1 MFKQVKSAVF
11 WYYLYKFRKRVTLIF
26 LLLIIALFANVIYAD
41 IVEYLKLK
49 EKLEYLEIALISK
62 WLIIIFNIGI
72 SIYLILT
79 LFKKEET
86 GSSKKEKIVEKENTI
101 SISKIRK
108 ISLKKRK
115 HSTIEV
121 SNKQKNSKLEGCFAR
136 IDIIHQSVNQMTMQI

>member
-86 GSSKKEKIVEKENTI
+86 GSSKKEKIVEKETI
-101 SISKIRK
+101 KKEKFTQREKEFLNKKNIRSK
-108 ISLKKRK
+108 
-115 HSTIEV
+115 
-121 SNKQKNSKLEGCFAR
+121 A
-136 IDIIHQSVNQMTMQI
+136 DILLDK

>member
-26 LLLIIALFANVIYAD
+26 LLLIIALFVNVIYAD

-86 GSSKKEKIVEKENTI
+86 GSSKKEKIVEKETI
-101 SISKIRK
+101 KKEKFTQREKEFLNKKNIRSK
-108 ISLKKRK
+108 
-115 HSTIEV
+115 
-121 SNKQKNSKLEGCFAR
+121 A
-136 IDIIHQSVNQMTMQI
+136 DILLDK

>member
-86 GSSKKEKIVEKENTI
+86 GSSKKEKIVEKETI
-101 SISKIRK
+101 KKEKFNQREKEFLNKKNIRSK
-108 ISLKKRK
+108 
-115 HSTIEV
+115 
-121 SNKQKNSKLEGCFAR
+121 A
-136 IDIIHQSVNQMTMQI
+136 DILLDK

>member
-11 WYYLYKFRKRVTLIF
+11 WYYLYKFRKRVTLIL

-49 EKLEYLEIALISK
+49 EKLEYLEIALLSK

-79 LFKKEET
+79 LFKKEES
-86 GSSKKEKIVEKENTI
+86 GNGKKEKIVEKETI
-101 SISKIRK
+101 KKEKFTQREKEFLNKKNIRSK
-108 ISLKKRK
+108 
-115 HSTIEV
+115 
-121 SNKQKNSKLEGCFAR
+121 A
-136 IDIIHQSVNQMTMQI
+136 DILLDK

>member
-49 EKLEYLEIALISK
+49 EKLEYLEIALLSK

-79 LFKKEET
+79 LFKKEEN
-86 GSSKKEKIVEKENTI
+86 GNGKKEKIVEKETI
-101 SISKIRK
+101 KKEKFTQREKEFLNKKNIRSK
-108 ISLKKRK
+108 
-115 HSTIEV
+115 
-121 SNKQKNSKLEGCFAR
+121 A
-136 IDIIHQSVNQMTMQI
+136 DILLDK

>member
-11 WYYLYKFRKRVTLIF
+11 WYYLYKFRKRVTLIIF
-26 LLLIIALFANVIYAD
+26 LLIIALFANVIYAD

-49 EKLEYLEIALISK
+49 EKLEYLEIALLSK

-86 GSSKKEKIVEKENTI
+86 GSSKKEKIVEKETI
-101 SISKIRK
+101 KKEKFTQREKEFLNKKTIRSK
-108 ISLKKRK
+108 
-115 HSTIEV
+115 
-121 SNKQKNSKLEGCFAR
+121 A
-136 IDIIHQSVNQMTMQI
+136 DILLDK

>member
-79 LFKKEET
+79 LFKKEEI
-86 GSSKKEKIVEKENTI
+86 GSSKKEKIVEKETI
-101 SISKIRK
+101 KKEKFTQREKEFLNKKNIRSK
-108 ISLKKRK
+108 
-115 HSTIEV
+115 
-121 SNKQKNSKLEGCFAR
+121 A
-136 IDIIHQSVNQMTMQI
+136 DILLDK

>member
-86 GSSKKEKIVEKENTI
+86 VNSKKEKIVEKETI
-101 SISKIRK
+101 KKEKFTQREKEFLNKKTIR
-108 ISLKKRK
+108 
-115 HSTIEV
+115 
-121 SNKQKNSKLEGCFAR
+121 
-136 IDIIHQSVNQMTMQI
+136 

>member
-49 EKLEYLEIALISK
+49 EKLEYLEIALLSK

-86 GSSKKEKIVEKENTI
+86 GSSKKEKIVEKETI
-101 SISKIRK
+101 KKEKFTQREQEFLNKKNIRSK
-108 ISLKKRK
+108 
-115 HSTIEV
+115 
-121 SNKQKNSKLEGCFAR
+121 A
-136 IDIIHQSVNQMTMQI
+136 DILLDK

>member
-49 EKLEYLEIALISK
+49 EKLEYLEIALLSK

-86 GSSKKEKIVEKENTI
+86 GSSKKEKIVEKETI
-101 SISKIRK
+101 KKEKFTQREKEFLNKKNIRSK
-108 ISLKKRK
+108 
-115 HSTIEV
+115 
-121 SNKQKNSKLEGCFAR
+121 A
-136 IDIIHQSVNQMTMQI
+136 DILLDK

>member
-49 EKLEYLEIALISK
+49 EKLEYLEIALLSK

-86 GSSKKEKIVEKENTI
+86 GSSKKEKIVEKITI
-101 SISKIRK
+101 KKEKFTQREKEFLNKKNIRSK
-108 ISLKKRK
+108 
-115 HSTIEV
+115 
-121 SNKQKNSKLEGCFAR
+121 A
-136 IDIIHQSVNQMTMQI
+136 DILLDK

>member
-49 EKLEYLEIALISK
+49 EKLEYLEIALLSK

-79 LFKKEET
+79 LFKKEES
-86 GSSKKEKIVEKENTI
+86 GNGKKEKIVEKENIKKEKFTQREKEFLNKKNI
-101 SISKIRK
+101 RSK
-108 ISLKKRK
+108 
-115 HSTIEV
+115 
-121 SNKQKNSKLEGCFAR
+121 A
-136 IDIIHQSVNQMTMQI
+136 DILLDK

>member
-49 EKLEYLEIALISK
+49 EKLEYLEIVLLSK

-79 LFKKEET
+79 LFKKEEN
-86 GSSKKEKIVEKENTI
+86 GNGKKEKIVEKETI
-101 SISKIRK
+101 KKEKFTQREKEFLNKKNIRSK
-108 ISLKKRK
+108 
-115 HSTIEV
+115 
-121 SNKQKNSKLEGCFAR
+121 A
-136 IDIIHQSVNQMTMQI
+136 DILLDK

>member
-79 LFKKEET
+79 LFKKEES
-86 GSSKKEKIVEKENTI
+86 GNGKKEKIVEKENIKKEKFTQREKEFLNKKNI
-101 SISKIRK
+101 RSK
-108 ISLKKRK
+108 
-115 HSTIEV
+115 
-121 SNKQKNSKLEGCFAR
+121 A
-136 IDIIHQSVNQMTMQI
+136 DILLDK

>member
-11 WYYLYKFRKRVTLIF
+11 WYYLYKFRKRVTLIL

-79 LFKKEET
+79 LFKKEES
-86 GSSKKEKIVEKENTI
+86 GNGKKEKIVEKETI
-101 SISKIRK
+101 KKEKFTQREKEFLNKKNIRSK
-108 ISLKKRK
+108 
-115 HSTIEV
+115 
-121 SNKQKNSKLEGCFAR
+121 A
-136 IDIIHQSVNQMTMQI
+136 DILLDK

>member
-49 EKLEYLEIALISK
+49 EKLEYLEIALLSK

-79 LFKKEET
+79 LFKKEES
-86 GSSKKEKIVEKENTI
+86 GNVKKEKIVEKETI
-101 SISKIRK
+101 KKEKFTQREKEFLNKKNIRSK
-108 ISLKKRK
+108 
-115 HSTIEV
+115 
-121 SNKQKNSKLEGCFAR
+121 A
-136 IDIIHQSVNQMTMQI
+136 DILLDK

>member
-11 WYYLYKFRKRVTLIF
+11 WYYLYKFRKRVTLII

-49 EKLEYLEIALISK
+49 EKLEYLEIALLSK

-86 GSSKKEKIVEKENTI
+86 GSSKKEKIVEKETI
-101 SISKIRK
+101 KKEKFTQREKEFLNKKNIRSK
-108 ISLKKRK
+108 
-115 HSTIEV
+115 
-121 SNKQKNSKLEGCFAR
+121 A
-136 IDIIHQSVNQMTMQI
+136 DILLDK

>member
-26 LLLIIALFANVIYAD
+26 LLLIIAFFANVIYAD

-86 GSSKKEKIVEKENTI
+86 GSSKKEKIVEKETI
-101 SISKIRK
+101 KKEKFTQREKEFLNKKNIRSK
-108 ISLKKRK
+108 
-115 HSTIEV
+115 
-121 SNKQKNSKLEGCFAR
+121 A
-136 IDIIHQSVNQMTMQI
+136 DILLDK